1 MQKTPLGIKGK
12 RDPTGLAAAMPHPE
26 PLETPLASA
35 GDETFRHYVPY
46 VLCTYGTPAVFSM
59 GNRDGIT
66 STAVLCNLRCKYT
79 APARPFQIWKFQI
92 LETKGNLKVRRS
104 PAAVR
109 WQRQYRL

>member
-46 VLCTYGTPAVFSM
+46 VLWYACCLQHGKP
-59 GNRDGIT
+59 
-66 STAVLCNLRCKYT
+66 LCNLLCKYT
-79 APARPFQIWKFQI
+79 ALARPFQIWEFQI
-92 LETKGNLKVRRS
+92 LETKGDLEVRRS